1 MKTVSIKVKSILGYK
16 KMTSLLRDKFEE
28 IEGLNFRNKTGIYF
42 AIPFVLLAV
51 FYFLFLSSALDEYD
65 TNQKKID
72 SLQKEL
78 KKPTLRLAS
87 AKINRLKKELVK
99 NRTEIDKARE
109 EMNFL
114 QHKLDSK
121 SFLFISKK
129 SISLFLNTLLDNS
142 LKKGVLIQT
151 ITLHN
156 ENAPYIGN
164 LKLKKIIDVNASGRF
179 LNELSFLRSV
189 EKSPMLIKVE
199 NLHILLQETGLP
211 HFSFEVKFYG
221 VER

>member
-1 MKTVSIKVKSILGYK
+1 M
-16 KMTSLLRDKFEE
+16 LRDKFEE
-28 IEGLNFRNKTGIYF
+28 IESLDLKKKTGIYI
-42 AIPFVLLAV
+42 AISVVLLAV
-51 FYFLFLSSALDEYD
+51 FYFLFVSSALDEYD
-65 TNQKKID
+65 TNQQKIT

-78 KKPTLRLAS
+78 KKPTLRLT
-87 AKINRLKKELVK
+87 KINRLKKELVK
-99 NRTEIDKARE
+99 NRTDIDKARE
-109 EMNFL
+109 KMIFL

-121 SFLFISKK
+121 SFLFVSKK
-129 SISLFLNTLLDNS
+129 STSLFLNTLLDNS
-142 LKKGVLIQT
+142 LKKDVLIQT

-156 ENAPYIGN
+156 TSTPYIGN
-164 LKLKKIIDVNASGRF
+164 LELKKVIDVNASGGF

-221 VER
+221 VQK

>member
-16 KMTSLLRDKFEE
+16 KMINLLRDKFEE
-28 IEGLNFRNKTGIYF
+28 IENLDSRNKTGIYI
-42 AIPFVLLAV
+42 AVPFVLLAV
-51 FYFLFLSSALDEYD
+51 FYFLFLSSALDEYN
-65 TNQKKID
+65 TNQEKIA

-78 KKPTLRLAS
+78 NKPTLRLLS
-87 AKINRLKKELVK
+87 AKINRFQKEIVK
-99 NRTEIDKARE
+99 NKTEIDKARE
-109 EMNFL
+109 ELNFL

-129 SISLFLNTLLDNS
+129 SISLFLDTLLDNS

-151 ITLHN
+151 ITLNN
-156 ENAPYIGN
+156 ENTPYVGN
-164 LKLKKIIDVNASGRF
+164 LKLKKVIDVNASGQF

-199 NLHILLQETGLP
+199 NLHILLQETDLP
-211 HFSFEVKFYG
+211 RFSFKVKFYG